1 MNKFGIA
8 QLIVLSNIFATIGT
22 TVSDVLEDGKVN
34 FSDISALMPL
44 LGAFKDLTTL
54 DLNAVVPQLADL
66 SPTEV
71 QELGRVFSEKFN
83 IANDVLE
90 AKVEAGLQILLKSI
104 DTIKFFRSLV

>member
-1 MNKFGIA
+1 MNKYGIA
-8 QLIVLSNIFATIGT
+8 QLIVLSNIFATVGS
-22 TVSDVLEDGKVN
+22 TVSDVLDDGKVN

-54 DLNAVVPQLADL
+54 DLNQVVPQLTDL
-66 SPTEV
+66 SQTEV

>member
-1 MNKFGIA
+1 MNKYGIS
-8 QLIVLSNIFATIGT
+8 QLIVLSTVFATMGS

-34 FSDISALMPL
+34 FSDVTALMPL
-44 LGAFKDLTTL
+44 MGAFKDLTSL

-90 AKVEAGLQILLKSI
+90 TKVEAGLQILLKSI
-104 DTIKFFRSLV
+104 DAIKFFRSLV

>member
-1 MNKFGIA
+1 MNKYGIA
-8 QLIVLSNIFATIGT
+8 QLIVLSNICATLGT

-44 LGAFKDLTTL
+44 MGAFKDLTTL

>member
-8 QLIVLSNIFATIGT
+8 HLIVLSNIFATVGS

-34 FSDISALMPL
+34 FSDVTALMPL
-44 LGAFKDLTTL
+44 LGAFKDLTTIN
-54 DLNAVVPQLADL
+54 LNQVVPQLADL

-71 QELGRVFSEKFN
+71 QELGRVFSEKFD

-90 AKVEAGLQILLKSI
+90 TKVEAGLQILLKSI